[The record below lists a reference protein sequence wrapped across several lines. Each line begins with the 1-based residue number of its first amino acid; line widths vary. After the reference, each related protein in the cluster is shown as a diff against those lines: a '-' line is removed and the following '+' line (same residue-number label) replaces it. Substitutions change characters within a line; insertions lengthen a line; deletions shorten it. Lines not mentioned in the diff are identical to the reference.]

1 MTSIRIEPSLLLLG
15 LLARVAIA
23 QASAII
29 GVVRDSANQPVAGA
43 DVVLSP
49 TRRLV
54 RTDSLGRFAFS
65 LLDAGQYVVRARR
78 LGYIPAE
85 WDVKLSSGG
94 HVEVQLA
101 LGPRI
106 TMLDTVYVAGGRP
119 CARDSYDG
127 FLCRQAKGKG
137 TFIDYVDID
146 TMDINYSA
154 EILRDVG
161 GFTVDVRPTR
171 TGLTRVPSSHHCTI
185 VVKDGVLVPNWSAI
199 PEAPYMITGVEVYKS
214 RQEIPK
220 EFARYTWGKESC
232 WLVAY
237 WTYDFT
243 YKAVR
248 RVAPQRAASEP

>member
-1 MTSIRIEPSLLLLG
+1 MHVERSLLLLG
-15 LLARVAIA
+15 LVARVAVA
-23 QASAII
+23 QTAAVS
-29 GVVRDSANQPVAGA
+29 GVVRDSANHPVAGA

-49 TRRLV
+49 ARRLV

-65 LLDAGQYVVRARR
+65 SLDAGQYVVRARR

-85 WDVKLSSGG
+85 WSVKLSGGG
-94 HVEVQLA
+94 HVEVQLT

-106 TMLDTVYVAGGRP
+106 PMLDTVFVADGRP

-171 TGLTRVPSSHHCTI
+171 TGLTRVPSSRHCTI

-243 YKAVR
+243 YKPVR
-248 RVAPQRAASEP
+248 RAAPQRAVSEP